1 MSDAPRPR
9 VVSLA
14 PALTAIVQ
22 AVGATPH
29 LVGVTSYCN
38 VPGVPVVG
46 DFNPRPEAVMAQAP
60 DVVLMA
66 GYESQSSVASSLTA
80 LGLNVKTLP
89 LVTLADMRASTRA
102 VGAIVG
108 AEAAATA
115 AIEAFDRALGAVVV
129 SPKRPKVLLVYD
141 VQPGF
146 VITTGGGDHLSELV
160 AACGGVNAISGPV
173 TARIGLERVLEAAP
187 DLILHVAPDQRFADS
202 AAAMKHWSAWASLPA
217 VAHGDVVVYP
227 DDGLARNGP
236 HLATVV
242 PRLAAFIAAAAR

>member
-1 MSDAPRPR
+1 MLDAPHPR

-22 AVGATPH
+22 AVGAAPH
-29 LVGVTSYCN
+29 LVGVTSFCD

-46 DFNPRPEAVMAQAP
+46 DFNPRPEAVMAQTP

-66 GYESQSSVASSLTA
+66 GYESQSSVAASLSA
-80 LGLNVKTLP
+80 LGLNVQTLP
-89 LVTLADMRASTRA
+89 LVTLADMRATTQK
-102 VGAIVG
+102 VGVIVG
-108 AEAAATA
+108 REAAASEA
-115 AIEAFDRALGAVVV
+115 LRAFDGALQAVAALA
-129 SPKRPKVLLVYD
+129 KRPKVLLVYD

-160 AACGGVNAISGPV
+160 AACGGVNAISGPL

-202 AAAMKHWSAWASLPA
+202 AAALRHWSTWRTVPA
-217 VAHGDVVVYP
+217 VARANVVVYP
-227 DDGLARNGP
+227 DDGFARNGP

-242 PRLAAFIAAAAR
+242 PRLAAFIAAAL